1 MWCVWMAT
9 AVAGTACVPKDA
21 TSPWCVRPLF
31 LDGSVPREG
40 MVEVLL
46 EGERSGTWGG
56 GAAWESLGSWP
67 AAAWGENGVLEVP
80 VPEGREVAALRWEVV
95 HSTGGWGETHEVRR
109 PLGGWGATCPLPTPL
124 ICRFRARRPGGG
136 EPGSGWQIVPWVG
149 EPSLSLAAGL
159 GGEES
164 AFLPCQPPTSPSVG
178 EINGHPTVEV
188 QTWVRPEEF
197 PGFSRTWGIFSKDA
211 AGNYLF
217 RDTVTYSHGGERFP
231 DSCEVFIG

>member
-1 MWCVWMAT
+1 MWGAWM
-9 AVAGTACVPKDA
+9 VAGVTGTACVPRET

-31 LDGSVPREG
+31 LDGSVPHGG

-80 VPEGREVAALRWEVV
+80 VPVGREVAALRWEVV
-95 HSTGGWGETHEVRR
+95 HATGGWGETHEVRR
-109 PLGGWGATCPLPTPL
+109 PVGGWGATCSLPTPVV
-124 ICRFRARRPGGG
+124 CRFHSRRPGSAGQDV
-136 EPGSGWQIVPWVG
+136 GWQVVPWLG

-159 GGEES
+159 GGETS
-164 AFLPCQPPTSPSVG
+164 AFLECMPPTSPAGGETVG
-178 EINGHPTVEV
+178 PFTVEI

-211 AGNYLF
+211 AGNYQF
-217 RDTVTYSHGGERFP
+217 RDTVTYPHIGESFP
-231 DSCEVFIG
+231 GSFEVIIG